1 MMNKTTILP
10 AASQQEKD
18 YEIAVERLIVEVER
32 TRQDM
37 AESQLRIER
46 LRGET
51 RGMLVEVQQVLQKLS
66 GA

>member
-1 MMNKTTILP
+1 MNKTTILP

>member
-10 AASQQEKD
+10 AASQQERD